1 MPKESKESMAGFV
14 DGLIEALIDRQGQVD
29 IRVQK
34 LAVTVPGSPI
44 GLEMNGTVTVTVHLR
59 DLSDDEKK
67 AHVSSN
73 VAAIRGG

>member
-1 MPKESKESMAGFV
+1 MPKQTKEDMAGFV

-67 AHVSSN
+67 AHVASN